1 MTKQFWNIFLFS
13 YSWQDLAASVNS
25 EAGELYPVKC
35 DVSKEAELKSAF
47 DWVEET
53 LGGVDILINNA
64 AIDPRSNLIGKK
76 QHMSRCI
83 ISCHIGKHRGYILV

>member
-1 MTKQFWNIFLFS
+1 MWQHNSGTYLFS
-13 YSWQDLAASVNS
+13 YLWQELAASVNS
-25 EAGELYPVKC
+25 EAGKLYPVKC

-64 AIDPRSNLIGKK
+64 AIDPHSNLIGKK
-76 QHMSRCI
+76 QHISRFI
-83 ISCHIGKHRGYILV
+83 TSCHIGKHRSYI